1 MVKVHANSHAGEV
14 DPLGETESQEGSQP
28 GSPKPIVVGEIKV
41 SGDDAAISA
50 PATLIYSTNFY
61 TKNGQ
66 ARSLY
71 MYCTLNRP
79 VRPRMGCVSDAGSR
93 STIDRCHERPVPGG
107 EGPEG
112 RPMHGMMNS
121 A

>member
-66 ARSLY
+66 ARSFL
-71 MYCTLNRP
+71 L
-79 VRPRMGCVSDAGSR
+79 
-93 STIDRCHERPVPGG
+93 VPY
-107 EGPEG
+107 PEPTCQTTYG
-112 RPMHGMMNS
+112 LCIRRRKPFSN
-121 A
+121 